1 MLTLDK
7 AIQILSDPKF
17 GSRWPMPKSEID
29 AMKLLIEAGKRFKAL
44 REVIRVPYTDPLPG
58 EDSFIDTSRSEHT
71 IKRILE
77 SPPGRESGQ

>member
-1 MLTLDK
+1 MQTLDK
-7 AIQILSDPKF
+7 AIEILSLDLSYSYPAHYNDLQ
-17 GSRWPMPKSEID
+17 D
-29 AMKLLIEAGKRFKAL
+29 AIKLGREALKRFKQL
-44 REVIRVPYTDPLPG
+44 REVIRVPYTELLPG